1 MLCWSIIAF
10 APHGLGQEYQGKQLV
25 RAELLAATNAVVPG
39 KPFTVGL
46 LLRMAPAWHTY
57 WKFSGD
63 AGLPSEMK
71 WKLPPGWKIGEIQ
84 WPIPLKTIDPGDIQT
99 YGYENE
105 VLLMQEI
112 TPPNVVAGIGD
123 AGNVGRANHEPG
135 SSIPATTVKLS
146 ADASWLVCERICI
159 PGGATLQLELPA
171 STTSQLANTEL
182 FARYRRLLPQNWP
195 GANVATAD
203 WSRVGS
209 DLRLKVTSETLAN
222 YSAVD
227 FFPLPEQSTVV
238 GHPRIESRSK
248 NEVVFRIPIESSEK
262 NLSSMAGLLV
272 FSHQPNGE
280 DRAAWQIAT
289 PTVVSAARPA
299 PVRGIFTFL
308 LFGFLGGIILNLM
321 PCVLPVI
328 SLKIFGFIQQ
338 AGQSRQKIL
347 RSGVAFTIGIFAWFI
362 TLALLLI
369 ALKAAGR
376 DVTWGGFQ
384 FTNAYFVLALS
395 VIVLVFALNLFGV
408 FEISLPQSMT
418 RGLLSTTERK
428 DDLGSFFQGVFAT
441 VLATPCTAP
450 FLGTALGFAFSQ
462 SPAII
467 LSMFVAIAAGMSAP
481 YLLLSA
487 QPAWL
492 RLLPKPGPW
501 MLHVKQFMGFLLLAT
516 LLFLLY
522 VLGAQRGLEGAIWA
536 SCFLLV
542 ISVACWM
549 KGAFVVPTASV
560 LKRSVVLV
568 LMLVLVFMSGIY
580 FIGDKFHSG
589 NIASADSRLRGD
601 WQAFTP
607 ERLQTELEQGR
618 FVFVDFTA
626 AWCLTCKFNEASVL
640 ESAEVRQAFQRHR
653 IVKMKADWT
662 NGDPAITKLL
672 QHFGRPGV
680 PLYVLYPGK
689 NDEPIVF
696 PELLTKSMVL
706 EKLETS
712 APHNK
717 ATGMPRISVSS
728 VVNAPA
734 EKVWA
739 VIRRFDAVVDWL
751 PFVKSSPIEDGGDPT
766 RVGCI
771 RVLTQTDGEVFREV
785 LVALSDAERSY
796 SYTFVSSPV
805 PVRNHQTTL
814 HVLPIT
820 DGDRSYVEWSS
831 RFEIDPE
838 CEAQLVDLM
847 NRNFLAG
854 LRNLAEKFNRDRAA
868 SP

>member
-25 RAELLAATNAVVPG
+25 KAELLADTNTVVPG
-39 KPFTVGL
+39 KPFTIGL

-63 AGLPSEMK
+63 AGLPTELK
-71 WKLPPGWKIGEIQ
+71 WKLPAGWKIGEIQ

-112 TPPNVVAGIGD
+112 TPPTKLD
-123 AGNVGRANHEPG
+123 
-135 SSIPATTVKLS
+135 SSSVKLS

-171 STTSQLANTEL
+171 STASQPANTEL

-195 GANVATAD
+195 GANAATAD
-203 WSRVGS
+203 WGRVGS
-209 DLRLKVTSETLAN
+209 DLRLKVTSETLAS
-222 YSAVD
+222 YPAVD

-238 GHPRIESRSK
+238 GHPRIESRGK

-272 FSHQPNGE
+272 FAKQPSGE
-280 DRAAWQIAT
+280 DRSAWQMTSAT
-289 PTVVSAARPA
+289 AGAQTGLSASLSAAAPA

-308 LFGFLGGIILNLM
+308 LFGFIGGIILNLM

-338 AGQSRQKIL
+338 AGQSRQKIM

-362 TLALLLI
+362 ALALLLI

-428 DDLGSFFQGVFAT
+428 DLVGSFFQGVFAT

-450 FLGTALGFAFSQ
+450 FLGTALGFAFTQ
-462 SPAII
+462 SAPII
-467 LSMFVAIAAGMSAP
+467 LAMFIAVAAGMSAP

-492 RLLPKPGPW
+492 RFLPRPGPW

-516 LLFLLY
+516 LVFLLY
-522 VLGAQRGLEGAIWA
+522 VLGAQRSLEGAIWA

-542 ISVACWM
+542 VSVACWM

-568 LMLVLVFMSGIY
+568 LMLVLVFASGIY
-580 FIGDKFHSG
+580 FIGNKFYSA
-589 NIASADSRLRGD
+589 NIASADSGLRGD

-607 ERLQTELEQGR
+607 ERLQAELEQGR

-626 AWCLTCKFNEASVL
+626 AWCLTCKFNEANVL
-640 ESAEVRQAFQRHR
+640 EAAEVREAFQRHR
-653 IVKMKADWT
+653 IVKLKADWT
-662 NGDPAITKLL
+662 NGDPVITKLL

-689 NDEPIVF
+689 NEEPIVF
-696 PELLTKSMVL
+696 PELLTKRMML
-706 EKLETS
+706 EKLESTS
-712 APHNK
+712 
-717 ATGMPRISVSS
+717 R
-728 VVNAPA
+728 
-734 EKVWA
+734 A
-739 VIRRFDAVVDWL
+739 VA
-751 PFVKSSPIEDGGDPT
+751 
-766 RVGCI
+766 
-771 RVLTQTDGEVFREV
+771 
-785 LVALSDAERSY
+785 
-796 SYTFVSSPV
+796 
-805 PVRNHQTTL
+805 
-814 HVLPIT
+814 
-820 DGDRSYVEWSS
+820 
-831 RFEIDPE
+831 
-838 CEAQLVDLM
+838 AQ
-847 NRNFLAG
+847 
-854 LRNLAEKFNRDRAA
+854 
-868 SP
+868 